1 MRCKRI
7 LLGASMF
14 AAAAFAMP
22 ALAQPGT
29 TNPSGTDMTAGQK
42 SEPMPGSMNNATP
55 GPLNPAT
62 PLHQPKPSHFSK
74 IQSSLESGKGVALT
88 RISNPKQT
96 LNSVTV
102 QDSSG
107 QTVGMVQAVET
118 GRGGKPKAVDIT
130 LASGNGGSAKIVRIK
145 ASKLR
150 YQSASNLLQAKL
162 TQSEIDALPTMN
174 NP

>member
-7 LLGASMF
+7 LLGAAMC
-14 AAAAFAMP
+14 AAFAMP
-22 ALAQPGT
+22 AFAQPGAT
-29 TNPSGTDMTAGQK
+29 DPSGTEMTTGQK
-42 SEPMPGSMNNATP
+42 TQPMPGSMNNATP

-62 PLHQPKPSHFSK
+62 PMPKPSHFSK
-74 IQSSLESGKGVALT
+74 INSSRESAKGVALT
-88 RISNPKQT
+88 RISNPRQT
-96 LNSVTV
+96 LSSVTV

-118 GRGGKPKAVDIT
+118 APSGKPKAVDIT
-130 LASGNGGSAKIVRIK
+130 LASGSGGKIVRIK

-150 YQSASNLLQAKL
+150 YQSSSNLLQAKL
-162 TQSEIDALPTMN
+162 TQPQIDALPTLN